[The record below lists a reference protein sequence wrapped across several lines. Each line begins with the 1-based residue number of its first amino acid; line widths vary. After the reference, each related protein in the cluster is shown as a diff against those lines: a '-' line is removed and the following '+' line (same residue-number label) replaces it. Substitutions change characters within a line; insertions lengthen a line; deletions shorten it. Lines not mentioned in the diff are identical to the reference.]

1 MQAAIASHLQW
12 GRAHDRQ
19 FFCWLVDPDKFSEER
34 LLTQLGYINQEGVD
48 FIFVGGSL
56 MMADALDT
64 CVATIKR
71 HTDIPVILFPGSVN
85 QVNQRAD
92 GLLLLS
98 LISGRNPDL
107 LIGRHVEMAP
117 ILKQSNLEIL
127 STGYM
132 LVDAGQRTT
141 AAYMSN
147 TFPIPYQKTDIAV
160 STAMAGEMLGL
171 NYLYLDA
178 GSGASW
184 PVHPDMIRGVKANT
198 DVPLIVGGGMRSA
211 ADVLQAYEAGADMV
225 VVGNAIEDNPALL
238 QKAAAARSAA
248 NGQS

>member
-1 MQAAIASHLQW
+1 MLASVVASLQR
-12 GRAHDRQ
+12 GKAQNQR
-19 FFCWLVDPDKFSEER
+19 FFCWLVDPDKFSEES
-34 LLTQLGYINQEGVD
+34 LLTQLRYIKEGGVD

-56 MMADALDT
+56 LMADALDG
-64 CVATIKR
+64 CIATIKEY
-71 HTDIPVILFPGSVN
+71 TDIPVILFPGSVN

-117 ILKQSNLEIL
+117 ILKQSDLEIL
-127 STGYM
+127 STGYI

-147 TFPIPYQKTDIAV
+147 TFPIPYHKTDIAI

-171 NYLYLDA
+171 NYLYLDG

-184 PVHPDMIRGVKANT
+184 PIHPDMIRGVKANT
-198 DVPLIVGGGMRSA
+198 DIPLIVGGGMRSA
-211 ADVLQAYEAGADMV
+211 DDIHQAYQAGADVV

-238 QKAAAARSAA
+238 QEIAAARSAA
-248 NGQS
+248 NGLP